1 MAINSYLK
9 FLEAT
14 SKLEINILPNGKR
27 ILKEILK
34 RGYGHPCRVQDII
47 SMQEIASQATLHK
60 ALKELIADGY
70 LMFKADPH
78 DGRARHI
85 QVTKKTNDL
94 VQKVSKLNRPGFNGG
109 SNF

>member
-14 SKLEINILPNGKR
+14 SKLEINIPHNGKR
-27 ILKEILK
+27 VLKEILK
-34 RGYGHPCRVQDII
+34 RGDGEPCRVQDII
-47 SMQEIASQATLHK
+47 STQEIASQATLHK

-70 LMFKADPH
+70 LMLKVDPH

-94 VQKVSKLNRPGFNGG
+94 VQKVSKLLEKSASLNPK
-109 SNF
+109 

>member
-14 SKLEINILPNGKR
+14 SKLEINIPPNSKR
-27 ILKEILK
+27 VLKVILK
-34 RGYGHPCRVQDII
+34 RGDGEPCRVQDII

-60 ALKELIADGY
+60 ALKELISDGY
-70 LMFKADPH
+70 LMLKADPH

-94 VQKVSKLNRPGFNGG
+94 VQKVSKLLEK
-109 SNF
+109 SAS

>member
-14 SKLEINILPNGKR
+14 SKLEINIPPNSKR

-34 RGYGHPCRVQDII
+34 RGYGHPCRVKDII

-70 LMFKADPH
+70 LMLKADPR

-94 VQKVSKLNRPGFNGG
+94 VQKVSKLIEKSAQLN
-109 SNF
+109 SK